1 MIEFACHQCKTR
13 LKVKDSASGQTVAC
27 PRCQTSLTIP
37 GDKSAPI
44 APLKSSIR
52 HPLGDPPPGESSDP
66 AQRVVE
72 LSAQNR
78 ELQEKLRRKETELEL
93 ARLKIADLAKFGASE
108 PKPTPETETPNPV
121 PPAPSLPAVEVP
133 APASVPLS
141 PISPTKGW
149 GIRVVLVIGVAII
162 ALLIWSRGR
171 PSRSAPVSVSAEPK
185 VSVPTEPKSSPAQAV
200 PPEPTPIPPPAVT
213 SAPMAVIPEVAPSP
227 AKEPEPAKMESL
239 AKQPEAVP
247 VVAPTNGSAEL
258 ASPVP
263 SEPSMPSGV
272 SP

>member
-13 LKVKDSASGQTVAC
+13 LKVKDSAAGQTVAC

-37 GDKSAPI
+37 GDKSAPF

-66 AQRVVE
+66 AQRVME

-93 ARLKIADLAKFGASE
+93 ARLKIADLAKSGPSE
-108 PKPTPETETPNPV
+108 PKPEPETPNPV

-133 APASVPLS
+133 APASVPLPT

-149 GIRVVLVIGVAII
+149 GIRVAWVVLVAII

-185 VSVPTEPKSSPAQAV
+185 VSVPTESKIPTAPAV
-200 PPEPTPIPPPAVT
+200 TPEPTPIPPPAVT
-213 SAPMAVIPEVAPSP
+213 SAPMAVIPEASPSP
-227 AKEPEPAKMESL
+227 AKEPELPKTESIE
-239 AKQPEAVP
+239 KPPEAVP
-247 VVAPTNGSAEL
+247 VVAPTNGSAGL
-258 ASPVP
+258 SLPVP
-263 SEPSMPSGV
+263 PEPSNPSGV